1 MLEIGFL
8 ILGVGPF
15 AFRGEEGSPLWD
27 SLWPCH
33 RFPGQLP
40 SGGRVAEMLASSE
53 MRVCPG

>member
-15 AFRGEEGSPLWD
+15 AFRGRRGALSGTLCGPATV
-27 SLWPCH
+27 S
-33 RFPGQLP
+33 PGQLP

-53 MRVCPG
+53 M